1 MTKLLEFFLI
11 VFLIWFGY
19 NVISLLWKRTYLVR
33 RVNTL
38 KTAAGAQISYS
49 RLPHLSLLRL
59 SRTPELTVR
68 AGNTLYLVRLYN
80 GGGIG
85 KVVHFASPEFTV
97 RFSRMKTASY
107 SARTS
112 KGVVFSRRGFAI
124 GSKVIPIP
132 RLDTSLYEVEP
143 GVKVVPV
150 LIFNPA
156 PGEVSFVTEEK
167 TAIMTAFTGDAIYG
181 ARIFTAQTFVSYVE
195 RAYREEMRLAAE
207 RETAESRE
215 LIYN

>member
-1 MTKLLEFFLI
+1 VTKLLEFFLI

-150 LIFNPA
+150 
-156 PGEVSFVTEEK
+156 
-167 TAIMTAFTGDAIYG
+167 
-181 ARIFTAQTFVSYVE
+181 
-195 RAYREEMRLAAE
+195 
-207 RETAESRE
+207 
-215 LIYN
+215 